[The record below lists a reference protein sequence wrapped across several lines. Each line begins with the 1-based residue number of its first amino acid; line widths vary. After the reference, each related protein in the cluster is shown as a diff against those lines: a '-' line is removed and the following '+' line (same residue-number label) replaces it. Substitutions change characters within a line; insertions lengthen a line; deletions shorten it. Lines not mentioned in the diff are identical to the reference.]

1 MILDENKGV
10 IETDTL
16 IIGGGASAIFV
27 GLEFIKKG
35 FSSFVILEK
44 EDRPGG
50 LCRSFQFGELY
61 YDLGAHALHKQAIS
75 SSAELRETIDPNK
88 LYCQKREAKVF
99 IFDKLIPHPFQLHL
113 FYAPMNIK
121 LKCLFSYLIKKK
133 ITPGNLKEWL
143 LSKFGKQVCEYF
155 LFPYNEKAWRTNLNN
170 ISLNWVSRVSVGN
183 SKFVKGLFLK
193 GDKNYSS
200 NEFVC
205 YPSNGGFENLFSDG
219 IKKLASFIRID
230 TEVIGVDLEN
240 KLVQVKDGVVY
251 HYNKLISTVP
261 IDILV
266 TKLINPKDNEII
278 KLVSGLEKVSTC
290 IVTFLTTKQLTN
302 LQRVYVP
309 EKKYLSQRITINS
322 NSSGLF
328 KEKSESLFSLEIS
341 YKKRNDLPTEDI
353 IVSDC
358 KKLLKDV
365 GLVKFSNDIK
375 DIKIEFLEYM
385 YPTQTVGLD
394 NIISQTKSFLQ
405 KHNCYTIGRFGS
417 WNYANIDG
425 ILNEGIELIDK
436 YF

>member
-1 MILDENKGV
+1 MILNEDKII
-10 IETDTL
+10 IEIDTI
-16 IIGGGASAIFV
+16 IIGGGISAIFV
-27 GLEFIKKG
+27 GLEFINKG
-35 FSSFVILEK
+35 FNDFVILEK

-61 YDLGAHALHKQAIS
+61 YDLGAHALHKQAILS
-75 SSAELRETIDPNK
+75 SDKLRETINPNK
-88 LYCQKREAKVF
+88 LYCQKRKAKVF
-99 IFDKLIPHPFQLHL
+99 IFDKLIPHPFQLHI

-121 LKCLFSYLIKKK
+121 LKCFYGYLVKKN
-133 ITPGNLKEWL
+133 IMPGNLKEWL

-155 LFPYNEKAWRTNLNN
+155 LFPYNEKAWRTDLSN
-170 ISLNWVSRVSVGN
+170 ISLNWINRVSAGN
-183 SKFVKGLFLK
+183 SKFIKGLFFK

-219 IKKLASFIRID
+219 IKKLSSFIKINE
-230 TEVIGVDLEN
+230 EVIGVDLEN
-240 KLVQVKDGVVY
+240 KLVQVKNGVVY
-251 HYNKLISTVP
+251 HYDKLISTVP

-266 TKLINPKDNEII
+266 TRLIETKDNEII

-290 IVTFLTTKQLTN
+290 IVTFLTTKQSTD

-322 NSSGLF
+322 NSSGFF

-341 YKKRNDLPTEDI
+341 YKKRNDLPAEDI
-353 IVSDC
+353 IIDDC

-365 GLVKFSNDIK
+365 GLVKSNNDIK
-375 DIKIEFLEYM
+375 NFKIEFFEYM
-385 YPTQTVGLD
+385 YPTQTVRLD
-394 NIISQTKSFLQ
+394 NIILQTKSYLQ
-405 KHNCYTIGRFGS
+405 KYDCYTIGRFGS

-425 ILNEGIELIDK
+425 ILDEGIELIDK